1 MKKTQA
7 PVFSILNPE
16 MVAAVQV
23 TADGVIQRAEGAAE
37 VGAMLHDAG
46 YSAAMLDKT
55 SAAFNEALVAELT
68 AAITHAPRFSA
79 HDRELLANADAG
91 KTIKRNS
98 DKAAIHMARSYIR
111 QTLAAIRRGIE
122 TAKINEERGVSTR
135 KTLHERL
142 DDILASGI
150 KAIQRDDGRNGAPV
164 EKLMAAFKTCRAEVN
179 ALFKK

>member
-1 MKKTQA
+1 MKKSQE

-55 SAAFNEALVAELT
+55 SAVFNEALVAELT
-68 AAITHAPRFSA
+68 AAITYAPRFSA
-79 HDRELLANADAG
+79 HDRELLANSDAG
-91 KTIKRNS
+91 KTIKKNA
-98 DKAAIHMARSYIR
+98 DKAAIHVARSYIR

-122 TAKINEERGVSTR
+122 TAKINEERGVPAR

-142 DDILASGI
+142 DALIASGI
-150 KAIQRDDGRNGAPV
+150 KTIQRDEGKTGAPV
-164 EKLMAAFKTCRAEVN
+164 EKLLAAFKGCRAEVN
-179 ALFKK
+179 ALFK